1 MRRWLFLITVGIF
14 LGIAVNCRADD
25 GSIYYLSFRTLRMI
39 PGERVSKFELHVH
52 SAMIVGF
59 RSIPVGW
66 RINIDNDPSWSTE
79 VSGIAVVGAA
89 DLEPSALRPW
99 FLSLLPE
106 PSDRSERMTEI
117 NINGSVTLSN
127 RDKTR
132 VVEITN
138 RDVTL
143 QPSRP

>member
-1 MRRWLFLITVGIF
+1 MRRWLFIIAVGVL
-14 LGIAVNCRADD
+14 LGIPISCRADD
-25 GSIYYLSFRTLRMI
+25 EPIYYLSFRTLHLI
-39 PGERVSKFELHVH
+39 PGERVSKFELHVR

-106 PSDRSERMTEI
+106 PSDRSDRMTKI
-117 NINGSVTLSN
+117 KINGSVMLSN
-127 RDKTR
+127 ADKTR

-143 QPSRP
+143 RPLRP